1 MKVCSCFDYSMY
13 SIFFFILELISIII
27 LFIFYL
33 KNILSLWKY
42 PNNTY
47 DKIEII
53 LIYLSEIQLVLFVI
67 RLFQNYNIF
76 SVLISINKFSQNLM
90 ICSLLMIII
99 LGKYSN
105 SKNKIINY
113 FLITLLIADI
123 LLFLIG
129 IKDNESFKK
138 LNTESISNLFIAIF
152 CVIIDFIIIY
162 KSYIF
167 KIESNEKINNDL
179 YKNKLISLKPI
190 NNDNNNNDGIN
201 NEDNFFNTILNQ
213 HLSNAITILSVYFY
227 ILIPFLI
234 SYFMEIIIYFF
245 YNSNDININNN
256 ENINNNTTIYNSID
270 LNNTNINITD
280 YNDSC
285 YLMFNEQN
293 NNNNSCNFNLGK
305 LIKCFIFF
313 TLRDLLPYFV
323 TYLMFFFYKAKYHKR
338 LTF

>member
-1 MKVCSCFDYSMY
+1 MKICSCFDYSLY
-13 SIFFFILELISIII
+13 SIIFFILELFSIII

-33 KNILSLWKY
+33 KNILGLWKY
-42 PNNTY
+42 HNHSN

-53 LIYLSEIQLVLFVI
+53 LIYLAEIQLVLFI
-67 RLFQNYNIF
+67 LRLFLDYNIF

-129 IKDNESFKK
+129 INDNESFKK
-138 LNTESISNLFIAIF
+138 SETESITHLFIAIF
-152 CVIIDFIIIY
+152 CGIINIIIIY
-162 KSYIF
+162 KSYVF
-167 KIESNEKINNDL
+167 KKESNEKINNNL

-190 NNDNNNNDGIN
+190 ANEGGNPDYELN
-201 NEDNFFNTILNQ
+201 NENDFFNTILNQ

-227 ILIPFLI
+227 ILIPFFI

-245 YNSNDININNN
+245 FNSNIYNINND
-256 ENINNNTTIYNSID
+256 ENINYDNNYN
-270 LNNTNINITD
+270 NNINKTEIKK
-280 YNDSC
+280 
-285 YLMFNEQN
+285 NE
-293 NNNNSCNFNLGK
+293 NNSNKSLLSNYI
-305 LIKCFIFF
+305 IKSIKKK
-313 TLRDLLPYFV
+313 T
-323 TYLMFFFYKAKYHKR
+323 
-338 LTF
+338 